1 MNPTPRQKRSLAAF
15 PRALRGLIEA
25 ELAAGNAIAELGQ
38 GFPAPPVRAFCR
50 LARRVGTCPR
60 ASSEE
65 LDFFERNSLG
75 YSGEFTDARRCF
87 FVLEPPNPL
96 LSEPAARAGTEWPLG
111 K

>member
-1 MNPTPRQKRSLAAF
+1 MRPNPEQKRVLASF
-15 PRALRGLIEA
+15 PRALRGLIAA
-25 ELAAGNAIAELGQ
+25 ELAAGNAITELGH
-38 GFPAPPVRAFCR
+38 GLPAPPVGAFCR

-75 YSGEFTDARRCF
+75 YSGEFTDARRFF

-96 LSEPAARAGTEWPLG
+96 LTQPA
-111 K
+111 